1 MNISKVA
8 EMSEL
13 TPVTLRYYEK
23 VGLIP
28 PINRKSGGVRDYSE
42 EDLGWIEFI
51 KCMRNAGLS
60 IDSLINYTNLYQIGR
75 GTEEERKEILKKE
88 REQLME
94 RYQEMGETLERLNY
108 KIANYEA
115 IQ

>member
-60 IDSLINYTNLYQIGR
+60 IDSLINYTNLYQIGN

-115 IQ
+115 IK